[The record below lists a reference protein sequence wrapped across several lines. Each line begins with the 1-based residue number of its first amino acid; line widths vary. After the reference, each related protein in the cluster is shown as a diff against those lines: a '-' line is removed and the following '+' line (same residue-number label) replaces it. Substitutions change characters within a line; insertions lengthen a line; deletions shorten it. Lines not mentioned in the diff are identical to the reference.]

1 MMLLFQVCFDIA
13 IYSFDLPLLHTVE
26 LGNSAFIYSASL
38 ILSGNLTNLITIID
52 LPVLNRLVGGY
63 GIFMGTSSI
72 TLNSII

>member
-26 LGNSAFIYSASL
+26 LGNSAFIYSTSL
-38 ILSGNLTNLITIID
+38 ILSGNDNYLFIIID